1 MALLTVRKDEDPI
14 LRKISKPVTAFD
26 DKLAELAA
34 DMIETMIHE
43 EGVGLAAV
51 QIGKLKR
58 MLVYDQYDGNGSF
71 VIINPEIQSS
81 AGACTDYEA
90 CLSVTETFGLV
101 ERPEHIKITYQDL
114 QGEPHELEADAA
126 LARILC
132 HEMDHLDGVLFID
145 KMLPEPEEDEQE
157 SGA

>member
-1 MALLTVRKDEDPI
+1 MALLNVRKDADPI

-26 DKLAELAA
+26 AKLAELAQ
-34 DMIETMIHE
+34 DMIDTMINE

-58 MLVYDQYDGNGSF
+58 MLVYDQYDGAGSH
-71 VIINPEIQSS
+71 VIVNPETLSTEGQ
-81 AGACTDYEA
+81 CTDYEA
-90 CLSVTETFGLV
+90 CLSVTETYGLV
-101 ERPEHIKITYQDL
+101 ERPERIHIRYQDL
-114 QGEPHELEADAA
+114 TGEVHELQAEGA

-145 KMLPEPEEDEQE
+145 KMLPEPEPEELE
-157 SGA
+157 

>member
-1 MALLTVRKDEDPI
+1 MALLTVRKDDDPI

-26 DKLAELAA
+26 EKLKDLAQ

-58 MLVYDQYDGNGSF
+58 MLVYDQYEGEGSK
-71 VIINPEIQSS
+71 VIINPVMVDQE
-81 AGACTDYEA
+81 GAVIDYEA
-90 CLSVTETFGLV
+90 CLSVTETFGRV
-101 ERPEHIKITYQDL
+101 ERPEHIRIRYQNL
-114 QGEPHELEADAA
+114 QGEFFDLEAESA

-145 KMLPEPEEDEQE
+145 KMLPEPETEAAEQ
-157 SGA
+157 A